1 VNKSLS
7 KFLGIALPLALGVF
21 LIWYIF
27 KQFTPE
33 QLTELQ
39 LHFENANYGYVTLS
53 VLLSVLS
60 HFIRAYRWNFLLQPL
75 GYSPKLANN
84 FMAVSV
90 AYLMNIFIP
99 KSGEV
104 SRALVLTK
112 YEEVPFDKGFGTVI
126 SERIVDLVLLVLFI
140 ALALFLQ
147 FDVLYTYLADVIPI
161 KKLILILGIGLL
173 LLIAFLVF
181 LKYSKSNIS
190 LKISTLI
197 RGLKEGVFS
206 ILNMKKKSAF
216 IFWSVVIWGLYLTSF
231 YVATQ
236 ALEQTS
242 SISLGIII
250 TAFVVGSF
258 TFGFTNSGFGTYPAA
273 VMGILLV
280 FGITETV
287 GTAFGWIV
295 WTSHMAYII
304 VAGGISFLVLPFYNS
319 KRLKTKHEGS

>member
-1 VNKSLS
+1 MNKSLS
-7 KFLGIALPLALGVF
+7 KFLSIALPLALGIF

-33 QLTELQ
+33 QLTELK
-39 LHFENANYGYVTLS
+39 LHFKNANYGYVTLS
-53 VLLSVLS
+53 VLLSILS
-60 HFIRAYRWNFLLQPL
+60 HLIRAYRWNFLLQPL
-75 GYSPKLANN
+75 GYFPKLANN

-104 SRALVLTK
+104 SRAVVLTK
-112 YEEVPFDKGFGTVI
+112 YEDVPFDKGFGTVI
-126 SERIVDLVLLVLFI
+126 SERIVDLILLVLFI

-147 FDVLYTYLADVIPI
+147 FDILYAYLVAVVPV
-161 KKLILILGIGLL
+161 KKLFLIMGIGIVMLVAF
-173 LLIAFLVF
+173 IAF
-181 LKYSKSNIS
+181 LKYSKSTLS
-190 LKISTLI
+190 LKISTLV
-197 RGLKEGVFS
+197 RGLQEGVFS
-206 ILNMKKKSAF
+206 ILKMKKKGAF
-216 IFWSVVIWGLYLTSF
+216 IFWSVVIWGLYLASF

-236 ALEQTS
+236 ALEQTA

-280 FGITETV
+280 FGIAETV

-304 VAGGISFLVLPFYNS
+304 ISGGISFLVLPFYNR
-319 KRLKTKHEGS
+319 KKLPAEN

>member
-1 VNKSLS
+1 MNKSVS
-7 KFLGIALPLALGVF
+7 KFLSIALPLGLGVF

-27 KQFTPE
+27 NKFTPQ
-33 QLTELQ
+33 QLDEL
-39 LHFENANYGYVTLS
+39 LVHFKNANYWYVTLS

-60 HFIRAYRWNFLLQPL
+60 HFIRAYRWNFMLQPM
-75 GYSPKLANN
+75 GYFPKLANN

-90 AYLMNIFIP
+90 AYLMNLFIP

-112 YEEVPFDKGFGTVI
+112 YENIPFDKGFGTVI

-140 ALALFLQ
+140 ALALILQ
-147 FDVLYTYLADVIPI
+147 FDVLCEYLIDVVPI
-161 KKLILILGIGLL
+161 KKLLFIVAIVL
-173 LLIAFLVF
+173 LLIIAFFGF
-181 LKYSKSNIS
+181 LKFSNSNVSKKIKS
-190 LKISTLI
+190 LIA
-197 RGLKEGVFS
+197 GLKEGIWS
-206 ILNMKKKSAF
+206 IAHMKKKGMF
-216 IFWSVVIWGLYLTSF
+216 IFWSVMIWVLYIASF

-236 ALEQTS
+236 ALEATS
-242 SISLGIII
+242 NISLGIII

-280 FGITETV
+280 FGIAETV

-295 WTSHMAYII
+295 WTSHMIYII
-304 VAGGISFLVLPFYNS
+304 ASGGISFLVLPFYNRNTTTA
-319 KRLKTKHEGS
+319 KD

>member
-1 VNKSLS
+1 M
-7 KFLGIALPLALGVF
+7 ALGVF

-33 QLTELQ
+33 QLDELQ
-39 LHFENANYGYVTLS
+39 LHFKNANYWYVILS
-53 VLLSVLS
+53 VMLSVLS

-75 GYSPKLANN
+75 GYAPKLANN

-104 SRALVLTK
+104 SRAVVLTK
-112 YEEVPFDKGFGTVI
+112 YEDVPFDKGFGTVI

-140 ALALFLQ
+140 CLALFLQ
-147 FDVLYTYLADVIPI
+147 FDVLYAYLAEVVPV
-161 KKLILILGIGLL
+161 KKLLLILGIGLL
-173 LLIAFLVF
+173 LLVAFIVF
-181 LKYSKSNIS
+181 LKVSKSKLS
-190 LKISTLI
+190 LKIGTLI
-197 RGLKEGVFS
+197 SGLKEGVFS
-206 ILNMKKKSAF
+206 ILKMKKKGIF
-216 IFWSVVIWGLYLTSF
+216 IFWSVVIWGLYLASF

-236 ALEQTS
+236 ALEETS
-242 SISLGIII
+242 GISLGVII
-250 TAFVVGSF
+250 TTFVVGSF

-273 VMGILLV
+273 VMGVLLI
-280 FGITETV
+280 FGIAETV

-304 VAGGISFLVLPFYNS
+304 ISGGVSFLALPFYN
-319 KRLKTKHEGS
+319 RNKTSS